1 MLKVNE
7 IYYSLQGE
15 SAYAGLPCVFVR
27 LTYCN
32 LRCGY
37 CDTEY
42 AFYEGK
48 DISADEI
55 IAEVRKFNC
64 NLVEVT
70 GGEPLYQKESIQL
83 IKRLC
88 GEGFKVLLET
98 GGHMSLADVDEK
110 VHIVMDMKTPS
121 SKMSKKNMY
130 ENFSYLKSTDEVKF
144 VIGSR
149 EDYDWSK
156 NVIGKYNLNGK
167 FNILFSNVFGALS
180 NRELAEWIIEDR
192 LNVRYQLQAHK
203 YIWEPQK
210 RGV

>member
-48 DISADEI
+48 DMSADEI
-55 IAEVRKFNC
+55 IAEVRKFDC

-70 GGEPLYQKESIQL
+70 GGEPLYQKKSIQL